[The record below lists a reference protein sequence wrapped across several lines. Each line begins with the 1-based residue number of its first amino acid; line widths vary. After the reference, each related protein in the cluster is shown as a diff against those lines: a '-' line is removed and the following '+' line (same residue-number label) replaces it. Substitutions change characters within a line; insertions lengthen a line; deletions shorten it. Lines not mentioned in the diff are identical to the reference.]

1 MNTTR
6 SLRSFQRTF
15 GHAFRTYHAPF
26 RIPQEPAVRALSVP
40 SRKQPLPATTA
51 HQTCRHRSTDLSQSN
66 RPLTDRESGSSP
78 RTSEISTS
86 QADEIAMRKALSP
99 AYQLW
104 FTCKKCLERSGHT
117 ISKQAYH
124 FGTCVINC
132 PKCKTQHLIS
142 DHLGIFE
149 DKSTTLE
156 EIAKRHGEKLRKG
169 RLGADGDIEF
179 YDDEA
184 TAKVTS

>member
-1 MNTTR
+1 M

-15 GHAFRTYHAPF
+15 GHAFYTYNAPF
-26 RIPQEPAVRALSVP
+26 RTPQQPSIRAFNLS
-40 SRKQPLPATTA
+40 STRKQPLPARVA
-51 HQTCRHRSTDLSQSN
+51 HQRCRHQSTDSSAPF
-66 RPLTDRESGSSP
+66 RPLTNREPTS
-78 RTSEISTS
+78 TSETSENTTS

-117 ISKQAYH
+117 VSKQSYH

-132 PKCKTQHLIS
+132 PKCKSQHLIS

-149 DKSTTLE
+149 DKSMTME
-156 EIAKRHGEKLRKG
+156 DIAKRHGEKLKKG

-179 YDDEA
+179 YDDAA
-184 TAKVTS
+184 TEKVTRGT